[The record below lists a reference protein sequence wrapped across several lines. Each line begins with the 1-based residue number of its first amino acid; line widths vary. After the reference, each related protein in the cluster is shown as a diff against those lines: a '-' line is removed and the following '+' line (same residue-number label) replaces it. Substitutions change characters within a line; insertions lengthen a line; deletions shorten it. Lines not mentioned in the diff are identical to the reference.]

1 MPCVNA
7 LLLDVQRN
15 QQLIGMGI
23 ALHQSDALQRVQFA
37 VEQCEVVEGFFHR
50 ASLAGE
56 VFDLVAGISLVAE
69 QVL

>member
-1 MPCVNA
+1 
-7 LLLDVQRN
+7 
-15 QQLIGMGI
+15 MGI

-56 VFDLVAGISLVAE
+56 VFGLVAGISLVAE